1 MQNLSPLVNHNSIE
15 NDTVSSEKPKITI
28 MSPEMSTCPSTNN
41 GLTYKSGRSSA
52 DSTLSLNF
60 TSSPNQTQPSPSSFS
75 SLKGNYNRRKIK
87 KEPHTFPLPQRSSKP
102 PLKPSFLTPTRALLD
117 YFQVLTDFEQ
127 NEIVYY
133 DEIYYVGQ
141 NGKKNL
147 SSFDDPEGYY
157 IAITGDH
164 LEFRYEIKEHLGSG
178 TFGQVFNCYDYKRHI
193 NVAIKIIRGKPIH
206 RKAGDLEK
214 KILYE
219 LSKADPNDTNC
230 IVKKLRSF
238 EFRGHLCLVF
248 ELLSLNLFTFLN
260 KTQFQGLSIALVR
273 RISVQLFMALK
284 TVHSVGI
291 IHCDLKPENILLKF
305 ENKSSIKV
313 IDFGSACQE
322 GNKVFDYIQSR
333 YYRSPEI
340 VFEAGYGKAID
351 IWSVG
356 CILFEL
362 STGCPLFPAENET
375 DLFKMIV
382 ETLGMPPEDLIQRG
396 KRKHFYINK
405 DGSLKRKGEIGTR
418 PIRFML
424 EGFDEGLI
432 DLIEKCIK
440 WEPEMRI
447 DAEEGLSHPWVRND
461 KNRLNR

>member
-1 MQNLSPLVNHNSIE
+1 MQN
-15 NDTVSSEKPKITI
+15 DTISSEKPKITI
-28 MSPEMSTCPSTNN
+28 MSPEMSTSPSTNN
-41 GLTYKSGRSSA
+41 DLTHKSGKSSTE
-52 DSTLSLNF
+52 STMSLNF
-60 TSSPNQTQPSPSSFS
+60 VCSPNQTQSSLSSFS
-75 SLKGNYNRRKIK
+75 GLKAHSYDRKVP
-87 KEPHTFPLPQRSSKP
+87 KEPHTFPSAPRSRKP
-102 PLKPSFLTPTRALLD
+102 PPKPTFLTPTRALLD
-117 YFQVLTDFEQ
+117 YFDVLTDFEQ

-141 NGKKNL
+141 NGKKNTNG
-147 SSFDDPEGYY
+147 FDDPEGYY
-157 IAITGDH
+157 VAITGDH
-164 LEFRYEIKEHLGSG
+164 LEFRYEIKEPLGSG
-178 TFGQVFNCYDYKRHI
+178 TFGQVFNCYDYKRHM
-193 NVAIKIIRGKPIH
+193 NVAIKIIRSKPIH

-248 ELLSLNLFTFLN
+248 ELLSLNLFDFLN
-260 KTQFQGLSIALVR
+260 KMQFQGQSISLVR
-273 RISVQLFMALK
+273 RISIQLFMALK

-333 YYRSPEI
+333 YYRSPEV
-340 VFEAGYGKAID
+340 VFEAGYCKAID

-362 STGCPLFPAENET
+362 LTGCPLFPAENET
-375 DLFKMIV
+375 DLFKMLI
-382 ETLGMPPEDLIQRG
+382 ESLGLPPDDLVQRG
-396 KRKHFYINK
+396 KRKHYYFNK
-405 DGSLKRKGEIGTR
+405 DGSLKRKTEIFTR
-418 PIRFML
+418 PLRFML
-424 EGFDEGLI
+424 EGYDEGVI
-432 DLIEKCIK
+432 DLIEKCVK
-440 WEPEMRI
+440 WEPSQRI
-447 DAEEGLSHPWVRND
+447 DAEEGLSHPWVRNAKD
-461 KNRLNR
+461 RLNR